1 MKYPL
6 PAMTV
11 NKKECKHTMQPI
23 VKFGLT
29 KTGMSSTLHTEVS
42 MGLDLLEALD
52 ILNSSL
58 FKVQDK

>member
-11 NKKECKHTMQPI
+11 NKKECKHTMQTI

-29 KTGMSSTLHTEVS
+29 KTGISSTLHTAVS
-42 MGLDLLEALD
+42 MGLDLLEELD
-52 ILNSSL
+52 IFTSSF